1 MVFTSRNPHQLWSSS
16 LGIRINSGFAFHGA
30 ASTLGITVQ
39 ASARARSLS
48 PMSLSLPHLSLS
60 PSLPPLLP
68 PPPLAGSLSLSLSFS
83 LPFSLRQ
90 STNSS
95 HSFARVNALGTFLCI
110 FSVPFDDE
118 DRSEQK
124 YFLRAIIFTNFK
136 YNNIYKIGQYVKKWP
151 ILSLYFFNFV
161 FSTVTSK

>member
-68 PPPLAGSLSLSLSFS
+68 PPLPSLVPSLSLSRSLSLSLSLTLALTLS
-83 LPFSLRQ
+83 LPCVSPSLP
-90 STNSS
+90 SVVTN
-95 HSFARVNALGTFLCI
+95 VGG
-110 FSVPFDDE
+110 
-118 DRSEQK
+118 
-124 YFLRAIIFTNFK
+124 
-136 YNNIYKIGQYVKKWP
+136 IYSQW
-151 ILSLYFFNFV
+151 
-161 FSTVTSK
+161 